1 MNLAKASKRFSR
13 SARRTGG
20 DLVLIETDEGL
31 ANLLKTVRHIALVGA
46 SHKPERPSYQV
57 LEFLLKKGYRV
68 TPVNPGLAG
77 QTLQGQTVVGSLS
90 DIDTPVDLVDIFRD
104 GSALPGLV
112 DEAIA
117 IGAPSLWTQLDVRH
131 PEAEQKAMD
140 QGLTVVIDKCPAKE
154 WPRLEACGLL

>member
-1 MNLAKASKRFSR
+1 M
-13 SARRTGG
+13 
-20 DLVLIETDEGL
+20 LIETDEGL
-31 ANLLKTVRHIALVGA
+31 AKLLKAVRHVALVGA

-77 QTLQGQTVVGSLS
+77 QTLLGQTVVGSLS
-90 DIDTPVDLVDIFRD
+90 DIDDPVDLVDVFRE

-131 PEAEQKAMD
+131 LVAEKKALD
-140 QGLTVVIDKCPAKE
+140 QGLSVVIDKCPARE

>member
-1 MNLAKASKRFSR
+1 
-13 SARRTGG
+13 
-20 DLVLIETDEGL
+20 VLIETDEGL
-31 ANLLKTVRHIALVGA
+31 AKLLKAVRHVALLGA

-77 QTLQGQTVVGSLS
+77 QTLLGQTVVGSLS
-90 DIDTPVDLVDIFRD
+90 DIDDPVDLVDVFRE

-117 IGAPSLWTQLDVRH
+117 IGAPSLWTQLNVRH
-131 PEAEQKAMD
+131 LVAEKKALD
-140 QGLTVVIDKCPAKE
+140 QGLSVVIDKCPARE

>member
-1 MNLAKASKRFSR
+1 MR
-13 SARRTGG
+13 SAPQSGD

-31 ANLLKTVRHIALVGA
+31 ANLLTTVRHVALVGA

-68 TPVNPGLAG
+68 TPVNPALAG
-77 QTLQGQTVVGSLS
+77 QILQGQTVVGALS
-90 DIDTPVDLVDIFRD
+90 DIDDPVDLIDIFRD
-104 GSALPGLV
+104 GNALPGLV

-117 IGAPSLWTQLDVRH
+117 MGAPSLWTQLDIRH
-131 PEAEQKAMD
+131 PEAEQKALEK
-140 QGLTVVIDKCPAKE
+140 GLNVVIDKCPAKE

>member
-1 MNLAKASKRFSR
+1 MR
-13 SARRTGG
+13 SAPQSGD

-31 ANLLKTVRHIALVGA
+31 ANLLTTVRHVALVGA

-68 TPVNPGLAG
+68 TPVNPALAG
-77 QTLQGQTVVGSLS
+77 QILQGQTVVGALS
-90 DIDTPVDLVDIFRD
+90 DIDDQVDLIDIFRD
-104 GSALPGLV
+104 GNALPGLV

-117 IGAPSLWTQLDVRH
+117 MGAPSLWTQLDVRH
-131 PEAEQKAMD
+131 PEAEQKALEK
-140 QGLTVVIDKCPAKE
+140 GLNVVIDKCPAKE